1 MYCLNLLGE
10 SECEGLIAAL
20 NRHYF
25 IINACRVVHY
35 PLLYMYIMNIE
46 IYYLVFLFT
55 ERDINIY

>member
-35 PLLYMYIMNIE
+35 PLLYIMNIE